1 MANPLRWWRR
11 RNGANE
17 QLSASAAR
25 PTSGTSS
32 DSTAPG
38 NADGQPV
45 EGVETG
51 NYLQRATAQRRARE
65 QRLAA
70 ERYEADIGT
79 LSTALLNAYQRRLPD
94 DSEWSGVQRA
104 VEALRSTPRND
115 YDEHTRDHLRSWAMT
130 QWRHEAAW
138 NFALILYERP
148 MLAIGGSVAMIACVA
163 SALQAAARSWF
174 A

>member
-1 MANPLRWWRR
+1 MANHLRWWRR
-11 RNGANE
+11 RSSANE
-17 QLSASAAR
+17 QLTASASAPA
-25 PTSGTSS
+25 S
-32 DSTAPG
+32 DSTPTV

-45 EGVETG
+45 DVADSG

-79 LSTALLNAYQRRLPD
+79 LSTVLLNAYQRRLPD
-94 DSEWSGVQRA
+94 DSEWSGVHGA

-130 QWRHEAAW
+130 QWRQEVAW

-148 MLAIGGSVAMIACVA
+148 MLAIGGSLAMIVCVA